1 MKVINS
7 IANSLLLLFTMNI
20 FLILSKTEFEGMY
33 IYIIAGVIFAAVNII
48 PVWSVGRENYEA
60 GIFKSREMLLQL
72 VITSNVNILIILI
85 DFAIMYVNNSFNLV
99 NFLINVILIIVAES
113 IIFWNGLIRM
123 FRIADEIGEKWCLAA
138 IFTGMLPF
146 INIFVIGNIISM
158 ENEHLAK
165 RK

>member
-33 IYIIAGVIFAAVNII
+33 IYIIAGVIFAAVNIM
-48 PVWSVGRENYEA
+48 PVWSFGRGDYEA
-60 GIFKSREMLLQL
+60 GICKSREMLLQL

-99 NFLINVILIIVAES
+99 NFLINVILIMINLYMFVL
-113 IIFWNGLIRM
+113 LI
-123 FRIADEIGEKWCLAA
+123 
-138 IFTGMLPF
+138 
-146 INIFVIGNIISM
+146 
-158 ENEHLAK
+158 
-165 RK
+165 